1 MPQISRA
8 HLNRIAETVSSQIA
22 LIQNLRLAV
31 TEAQAESEN
40 HREQDALQAQL
51 DRFTAA
57 AANLDRALEQLA
69 A

>member
-1 MPQISRA
+1 MPQISKA
-8 HLNRIAETVSSQIA
+8 HLNKIAESVSSQIA
-22 LIQNLRLAV
+22 VIQSLRLAV

-51 DRFTAA
+51 NRFTAV
-57 AANLDRALEQLA
+57 AANLNRALDELA

>member
-1 MPQISRA
+1 MPQISKA
-8 HLNRIAETVSSQIA
+8 HLDKIAESVSSHIA
-22 LIQNLRLAV
+22 VIHSLRLAV

-51 DRFTAA
+51 DRFTAV
-57 AANLDRALEQLA
+57 AANLNRALDELA

>member
-1 MPQISRA
+1 MRQIPQA
-8 HLNRIAETVSSQIA
+8 HLTRIAETVSSQIA

-51 DRFTAA
+51 DRFTAV
-57 AANLDRALEQLA
+57 AANLDRALDQLA